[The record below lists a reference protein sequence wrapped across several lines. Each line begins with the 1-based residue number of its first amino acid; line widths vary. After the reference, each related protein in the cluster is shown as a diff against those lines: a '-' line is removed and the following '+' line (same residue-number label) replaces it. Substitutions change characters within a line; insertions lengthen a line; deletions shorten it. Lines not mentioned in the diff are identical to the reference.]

1 MKGIGSVTYQQ
12 TLPALHWL
20 NWREK
25 MTNLLNII
33 VALITVYFLSWLMD
47 IAPKD
52 VVGWVALGLAA
63 TAGTK

>member
-1 MKGIGSVTYQQ
+1 
-12 TLPALHWL
+12 
-20 NWREK
+20 

-33 VALITVYFLSWLMD
+33 VALITVFFLSWLMD